1 MLRLELFY
9 GAVTLGRSAS
19 QKISDSYKF
28 LGGKESAPPVT
39 SDEGGGRPE
48 GSEAWKPG
56 WGSSVGP
63 IVIPQKKGM
72 GVSVLCQC
80 R

>member
-1 MLRLELFY
+1 MLP
-9 GAVTLGRSAS
+9 RS
-19 QKISDSYKF
+19 
-28 LGGKESAPPVT
+28 VT
-39 SDEGGGRPE
+39 SGDGGGRPE

-80 R
+80 C